1 MTRAVRTVR
10 TEHQSLAAYAGLVVT
25 PRPPVAQ
32 PPFADRVAIL
42 VSGWRGAA
50 RVLATVIGGAP
61 ALGVLS
67 HFTAVPWPLML
78 MILLAIAGTAGLHLR
93 GRRDTLSAA
102 DRRRATTAA
111 LSGRTTGVRELDDY
125 AIDLLALRSG
135 AVERSIGTVLVA
147 IIAALPIGAALWS
160 SLAWLCC
167 LPAAGSALL
176 VLFAFERVDSAFNI
190 AALERDR
197 PELDRSV
204 SFAR

>member
-1 MTRAVRTVR
+1 VR
-10 TEHQSLAAYAGLVVT
+10 TEHQSLAAYAGLVVK
-25 PRPPVAQ
+25 PRPAVAR

-42 VSGWRGAA
+42 VSGWRGAG
-50 RVLATVIGGAP
+50 RVLATVVGGAP

-67 HFTAVPWPLML
+67 HFTTVPWPLML

-93 GRRDTLSAA
+93 GRRDAMSPA

-135 AVERSIGTVLVA
+135 SVERAIGTVLVA
-147 IIAALPIGAALWS
+147 LIAALPIGAALWS
-160 SLAWLCC
+160 SPVWLLCV
-167 LPAAGSALL
+167 PAAGSALL

-190 AALERDR
+190 GALERDR
-197 PELDRSV
+197 PEPDRSV